1 MEKVGLNITPKEFK
15 QLSKLSESIY
25 NTTIII
31 DYFVANQPEIEECY
45 NLAPVV
51 KHLRNDADVLNA
63 FFIDHEK
70 DVEIQMPFKRCLIG
84 VQIVFTNFFVCYAED
99 SFFYFSYN
107 IRR

>member
-1 MEKVGLNITPKEFK
+1 MKKACYNINEKEFK
-15 QLSKLSESIY
+15 QLAKWAENIY
-25 NTTIII
+25 NTAVVI

-70 DVEIQMPFKRCLIG
+70 DVEDLNA
-84 VQIVFTNFFVCYAED
+84 V
-99 SFFYFSYN
+99 
-107 IRR
+107 

>member
-15 QLSKLSESIY
+15 QLSKWAENIY
-25 NTTIII
+25 NTAVVI
-31 DYFVANQPEIEECY
+31 DYFVVNQPEIEECY

-70 DVEIQMPFKRCLIG
+70 DVEIEMPFKRCLIG
-84 VQIVFTNFFVCYAED
+84 VQIVFKNYCIGMILFRH
-99 SFFYFSYN
+99 
-107 IRR
+107 I